1 MVPESVDMPA
11 LSAELATDGVAV
23 ASQFIDEDYE
33 QLLIDAVRGHD
44 VGVAVVDVQPRLLPD
59 LRDMA
64 EDLHRESGVDTVL
77 VNAPFEGVAIVS
89 GSMSRAE
96 IESLEYR
103 LGSQPPLEQVQG
115 IIADPGLELPWG
127 VAGVSAVVGIV
138 VAAVLSFLCQGI
150 RPYNKS

>member
-103 LGSQPPLEQVQG
+103 LGSHPPLEQVQG

>member
-11 LSAELATDGVAV
+11 LIAELATDGVAV

-138 VAAVLSFLCQGI
+138 VVAVLSFLCQGI

>member
-1 MVPESVDMPA
+1 MVPESVDMSA

-138 VAAVLSFLCQGI
+138 VVAALSFLCQGI

>member
-115 IIADPGLELPWG
+115 IITDPGLELPWG

-138 VAAVLSFLCQGI
+138 VVAVLSFLCQGI

>member
-138 VAAVLSFLCQGI
+138 VVAVLSFLCQGI

>member
-1 MVPESVDMPA
+1 MVPESVDIPA
-11 LSAELATDGVAV
+11 LGADLADNGVAV
-23 ASQFIDEDYE
+23 ASQFIDANYE
-33 QLLIDAVRGHD
+33 QLLIDAVNGHD

-96 IESLEYR
+96 IESLEHR

-115 IIADPGLELPWG
+115 IITDPGLDFPWG
-127 VAGVSAVVGIV
+127 IAGVTAVCGVLIAGV
-138 VAAVLSFLCQGI
+138 VSFICQAM
-150 RPYNKS
+150 RPYNIP

>member
-115 IIADPGLELPWG
+115 IIAAPGLELPWG

>member
-138 VAAVLSFLCQGI
+138 VVAVLSFLCQGI
-150 RPYNKS
+150 RPYSKS